1 MKHQKVELIIADI
14 DGTIVNDSHIM
25 SQRTKEC
32 IERIHSKGILFG
44 IASGRP
50 IDFDSVDKFTN
61 WNLSFPVDVIIGLNG
76 GQIYIEKTKEFK
88 ETSILKPEHIR
99 EIFNILGPFIDN
111 FTVSIYRD
119 KIMYCN
125 RIDAKMEESSIRN
138 KTILHLATLEEL
150 AQHSCGKIMFRGE
163 PENVEEALAY
173 VSKQSNEYFHFFK
186 TQPSMMEAQDKEA
199 DKGKAL
205 HRYCIASEI
214 HLDNVW
220 AFGDTTNDNGLLR
233 TAGLGICLK
242 NGSEDTKA
250 CADVITE
257 LTNNEDGVADFI
269 EKNLLRFDL

>member
-25 SQRTKEC
+25 SQRTLEC

-88 ETSILKPEHIR
+88 ETSVLKPEHIR
-99 EIFNILGPFIDN
+99 EIFKILGPFIDN

-173 VSKQSNEYFHFFK
+173 VSKQSNKYFHFFK
-186 TQPSMMEAQDKEA
+186 TQPSMMEAQDKFA

-205 HRYCIASEI
+205 YKYCEENGID
-214 HLDNVW
+214 LKNVW